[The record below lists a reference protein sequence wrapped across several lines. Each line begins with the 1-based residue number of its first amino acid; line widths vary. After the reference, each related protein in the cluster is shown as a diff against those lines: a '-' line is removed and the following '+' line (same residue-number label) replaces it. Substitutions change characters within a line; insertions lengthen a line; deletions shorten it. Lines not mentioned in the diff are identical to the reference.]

1 MLTYYFDLIT
11 FSFDDGTSIEISHV
25 ESDVRI
31 SMRLK
36 TKKVYADFSQIRE
49 DSELART
56 KMKFILSKESYRKLE
71 DDRWMHRVTGEILQ
85 TEDLLEMY
93 KDVYPHL
100 EDLNIHGYPSWLD
113 TIVKSVHIEMIG
125 TKRLQ
130 TVDYPEREGISRVS
144 WRIGNTVKVYAK
156 DFAKQLAKARAE
168 ASKVAAELDRTYPS
182 RIISSFEK
190 YQEKQ
195 TIANLN
201 KNLRILNSKREILM
215 KLGLMDEAKDEVL
228 SRSIILND
236 KITVALNI
244 YLEDSSK
251 KLEAYDDMVKKV
263 NLFFDLINHR
273 FLDKKISVEGE
284 EGLVIRST
292 KTNDK
297 IELNGLSSGEQH
309 LFVLYY
315 YLLFKYKENTL
326 LLMDEPEIS
335 LHITW
340 QKRFINDL
348 MRIVEIN
355 PMKVLIATHSPSIV
369 RDYWSVTQ
377 ELTPIEG

>member
-1 MLTYYFDLIT
+1 
-11 FSFDDGTSIEISHV
+11 
-25 ESDVRI
+25 
-31 SMRLK
+31 
-36 TKKVYADFSQIRE
+36 
-49 DSELART
+49 
-56 KMKFILSKESYRKLE
+56 
-71 DDRWMHRVTGEILQ
+71 
-85 TEDLLEMY
+85 
-93 KDVYPHL
+93 
-100 EDLNIHGYPSWLD
+100 
-113 TIVKSVHIEMIG
+113 
-125 TKRLQ
+125 
-130 TVDYPEREGISRVS
+130 
-144 WRIGNTVKVYAK
+144 
-156 DFAKQLAKARAE
+156 
-168 ASKVAAELDRTYPS
+168 
-182 RIISSFEK
+182 
-190 YQEKQ
+190 
-195 TIANLN
+195 
-201 KNLRILNSKREILM
+201 M

>member
-1 MLTYYFDLIT
+1 MKIIRYSVKKLFKTYDHEIDLSSDDQIKIILGQNGIGKTAMLKMMNAFFSYNLEEMQNYYFDLIT

-190 YQEKQ
+190 Y
-195 TIANLN
+195 
-201 KNLRILNSKREILM
+201 
-215 KLGLMDEAKDEVL
+215 
-228 SRSIILND
+228 
-236 KITVALNI
+236 
-244 YLEDSSK
+244 
-251 KLEAYDDMVKKV
+251 
-263 NLFFDLINHR
+263 
-273 FLDKKISVEGE
+273 
-284 EGLVIRST
+284 
-292 KTNDK
+292 
-297 IELNGLSSGEQH
+297 
-309 LFVLYY
+309 
-315 YLLFKYKENTL
+315 
-326 LLMDEPEIS
+326 P
-335 LHITW
+335 
-340 QKRFINDL
+340 
-348 MRIVEIN
+348 
-355 PMKVLIATHSPSIV
+355 
-369 RDYWSVTQ
+369 
-377 ELTPIEG
+377 